1 MRHRPRR
8 ARGPAP
14 GRRGPDRSHQ
24 DGEERARRCHP
35 LSVRRPTATPLPRVA
50 RHRLRVRR
58 REWRASQ
65 PRADERRVPPLAHGQ
80 AVPLRAVEEPAQLVR
95 DHAPCQR
102 GRPRRRC
109 PPPWPHDARHNLPAL
124 RQAERRAASLHRR
137 HPRGKEIAR
146 AVEGTERPRGLEEG
160 AAQFAHMCSVLGIV
174 GQTSPGAENARFST
188 FSTSLCINC

>member
-1 MRHRPRR
+1 MRHRPRK

-14 GRRGPDRSHQ
+14 GRRGPDRPHQ

-35 LSVRRPTATPLPRVA
+35 LAVRRPPAPPVPGIA
-50 RHRLRVRR
+50 GRHVRVRR
-58 REWRASQ
+58 RARRTGQ
-65 PRADERRVPPLAHGQ
+65 PRADERRVPPLAHEQ
-80 AVPLRAVEEPAQLVR
+80 AVPLRAVEELAQLVR

-124 RQAERRAASLHRR
+124 RQAERRAARIHRR

-146 AVEGTERPRGLEEG
+146 CAKEPWKRSGRKEKRRTICPHLRHREE
-160 AAQFAHMCSVLGIV
+160 
-174 GQTSPGAENARFST
+174 
-188 FSTSLCINC
+188 